1 MSDIRIDRER
11 LYDLLKDM
19 VDHYSPSG
27 REEELTAWLAGYLRA
42 GGLSVKVSPVDDNR
56 SNLEVTA
63 RGAPA
68 SILFLG
74 HIDTVPAFDIE
85 QYEFSERGGR
95 CYGLGTA
102 DMKGGCAAMI
112 EAFLS
117 AAERGSLS
125 DSVMLALVVGEE
137 ESGDGTEALLATR
150 RFESALVGEPTGMQP
165 CPSHYGYV
173 EMLIRVFGYRRHAA
187 MASRETGAIR
197 SLLRFLLALEDRIE
211 EEEESILNI
220 RDLHSSESGFAVP
233 DRCAAAV
240 DFHIPPGESAAEYAA
255 GLEEFAR
262 QELDSS
268 GATQYEIEFPTRADG
283 FRLDEDE
290 GLCASVK
297 ELYRRNKKEWRPG
310 EFRSHSDASL
320 LIDTGCSP
328 LMLGPG
334 ELSLAHTIDES
345 IDFEEVVRAARLYTE
360 ILSIQYENAISVEL
374 PIPHSP

>member
-1 MSDIRIDRER
+1 MMENPINRDR
-11 LYDLLKDM
+11 LYGLFQNM

-27 REEELTAWLAGYLRA
+27 REEELTAWLADYLRA
-42 GGLSVKVSPVDDNR
+42 AGLSVKVTPVDDSR
-56 SNLEVTA
+56 SNLEITA
-63 RGAPA
+63 RGEPA

-112 EAFLS
+112 EAFIC
-117 AAERGSLS
+117 AAERGSLP

-137 ESGDGTEALLATR
+137 ESGDGTEALLEGR
-150 RFESALVGEPTGMQP
+150 RFDTALVGEPTGLKP
-165 CPSHYGYV
+165 CPAHYGYV

-211 EEEESILNI
+211 EEEESIINI

-233 DRCAAAV
+233 DRCTAAV

-255 GLEEFAR
+255 RLEEFAR
-262 QELDSS
+262 REFDSS
-268 GATQYEIEFPTRADG
+268 GATHYEIEFPTRADG
-283 FRLDEDE
+283 YRLDEE
-290 GLCASVK
+290 AGLCSIVK
-297 ELYRRNKKEWRPG
+297 ELYRRNTKEWRPS

-345 IDFEEVVRAARLYTE
+345 IDFEEVVRAARIYMET
-360 ILSIQYENAISVEL
+360 LSILYENPISD
-374 PIPHSP
+374 